1 MIKNVH
7 VNYKYSVFIFII
19 IITTM
24 SSMTVYAD
32 SGFSCNDYGK
42 IHNSIGYATVRNIT
56 YDTDESLFLT
66 FCWIVD
72 DEIYVGELITIYAEI
87 EKPYYN
93 YTNYNSIKIIFPE
106 ELINYWNPYS
116 NDIVFEYTNGPY
128 YENISKMY
136 EKNLDGNIFLNR
148 TKYKFSN
155 ELVLY
160 PNVNNTFFK
169 SEPINLRFIVPE
181 IININY
187 CDHMLAKEC
196 INITN
201 IMRPAA
207 YDLGERIKTNNYIK
221 MNSEK
226 LLTIGQAT
234 VILTVIMMILTSIT
248 IYRTREGAIEK
259 LVRKLS
265 IKKSSYELKIPIQKE
280 NIFTDTEDF
289 SYLINKTRKLQS
301 IIFSIIFMMLT
312 TALIY
317 ILYEITIVSKFFN

>member
-1 MIKNVH
+1 MIKNVC
-7 VNYKYSVFIFII
+7 VNYKYSIVII

-24 SSMTVYAD
+24 SSMAAYAD
-32 SGFSCNDYGK
+32 SDFSCNDYGK
-42 IHNSIGYATVRNIT
+42 KHESVGYATVRNIT
-56 YDTDESLFLT
+56 YDTNEPLFLT

-72 DEIYVGELITIYAEI
+72 DEIYVGKLITIYAEI

-93 YTNYNSIKIIFPE
+93 YTDYNSIKIIFPE

-116 NDIVFEYTNGPY
+116 NNIAFEYTNGPY

-136 EKNLDGNIFLNR
+136 KKNLDGNILLNR

-160 PNVNNTFFK
+160 PNINNTFFK

-201 IMRPAA
+201 IMKPAA

-226 LLTIGQAT
+226 LLAIGQAT
-234 VILTVIMMILTSIT
+234 IILTVIMMVLTGIT
-248 IYRTREGAIEK
+248 IYRTREGSIEK
-259 LVRKLS
+259 LVRKLY
-265 IKKSSYELKIPIQKE
+265 IKKSSYELKIPIRKE

-289 SYLINKTRKLQS
+289 SYLINKTRKIQSTILS
-301 IIFSIIFMMLT
+301 IIFTMLT
-312 TALIY
+312 IALTY